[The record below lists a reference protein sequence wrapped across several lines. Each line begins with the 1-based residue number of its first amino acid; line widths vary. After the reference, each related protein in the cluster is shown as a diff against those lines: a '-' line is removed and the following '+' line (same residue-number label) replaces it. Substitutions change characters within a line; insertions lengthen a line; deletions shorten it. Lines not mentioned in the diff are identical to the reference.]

1 LKLRETILSNIAS
14 AISWEGMAGDMPRG
28 YRYDRTPDR
37 RLRQAD
43 QRRPTGWRLRDG
55 QRATTEPSHF
65 LSGRLTGIKLAARNN
80 HVGSTLGECAHHLQ
94 TKPSG
99 ASRDQG
105 DLSGQ
110 VK

>member
-1 LKLRETILSNIAS
+1 LRETILSNIAS
-14 AISWEGMAGDMPRG
+14 AISWEGMEATCREDVDTTERLIGGCGKPINVVPPAGVC
-28 YRYDRTPDR
+28 
-37 RLRQAD
+37 
-43 QRRPTGWRLRDG
+43 RDG

-110 VK
+110 IK